1 MKLFILIITLLIL
14 LNPLAAEASV
24 LPACTATGNCGLCD
38 FFDTFINIINWL
50 LGVVGGIALFL
61 FGWHGFG
68 MITSAGNPE
77 KVTAARKGMMHTVLG
92 IVIIIF
98 SWFLV
103 TIIIG
108 ILLST
113 PGSTG
118 DDAFKNTLFNNEAA
132 WNQYCVGKTDIKKCQ
147 GRGLGSPCGSGNFCY
162 PDDGNKKVLTC
173 TNSAFIDNK
182 DGDALIEVKNACE
195 YWANRPLNPKEGFHN
210 NPYTGDRKSVV

>member
-77 KVTAARKGMMHTVLG
+77 KVTAARKGM
-92 IVIIIF
+92 
-98 SWFLV
+98 
-103 TIIIG
+103 
-108 ILLST
+108 
-113 PGSTG
+113 
-118 DDAFKNTLFNNEAA
+118 N
-132 WNQYCVGKTDIKKCQ
+132 
-147 GRGLGSPCGSGNFCY
+147 
-162 PDDGNKKVLTC
+162 
-173 TNSAFIDNK
+173 
-182 DGDALIEVKNACE
+182 
-195 YWANRPLNPKEGFHN
+195 
-210 NPYTGDRKSVV
+210 KSVCSDPQSVPAVQHRPAECSLRLRCARSFGVQYTPSSPNVFAHRRAS